1 MPSVAKIN
9 NEVVNEEFY
18 SPTNNTNFTNLFVGN
33 LYLWAEL

>member
-18 SPTNNTNFTNLFVGN
+18 SPTNNTNFGLMDKSGAI
-33 LYLWAEL
+33 L